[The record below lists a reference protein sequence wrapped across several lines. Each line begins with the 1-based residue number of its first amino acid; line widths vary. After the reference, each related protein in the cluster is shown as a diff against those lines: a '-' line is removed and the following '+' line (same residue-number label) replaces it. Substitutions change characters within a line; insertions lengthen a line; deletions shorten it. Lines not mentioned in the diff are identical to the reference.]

1 MAEAEAKEI
10 VAKQSKANPV
20 KVTRAQIAELEEKRE
35 NVALG
40 RKSEPVTHLTVPL
53 EENVNR

>member
-40 RKSEPVTHLTVPL
+40 RKPEPVTHLTVPL